1 MSILSFDLHSS
12 SYFYFFFLLGVNAWI
27 DASRIA
33 YLDSQPLFSN
43 SVLDRSAQLEKKYS
57 FEFSGAENTSEVHS
71 LQLIAYFM
79 SICHVVLVVQEGAL
93 CDTDLIEKIKVSELL
108 RPSVMASRSVEDS
121 DKLVEYSPEIGI

>member
-12 SYFYFFFLLGVNAWI
+12 SYFYFFLLGVNAWI

>member
-1 MSILSFDLHSS
+1 
-12 SYFYFFFLLGVNAWI
+12 
-27 DASRIA
+27 
-33 YLDSQPLFSN
+33 
-43 SVLDRSAQLEKKYS
+43 
-57 FEFSGAENTSEVHS
+57 
-71 LQLIAYFM
+71 M